1 MSKIAILNS
10 VKDSKGGK
18 ENGMIYVKFMYKIQ
32 GEARKRDLRERRY
45 YYSITLVTCDAG
57 GVTVWRNKEI
67 KNFIK
72 LKLES

>member
-1 MSKIAILNS
+1 
-10 VKDSKGGK
+10 
-18 ENGMIYVKFMYKIQ
+18 MIYVKFMYKIQ